1 MLVVFAFKIKVND
14 TMQLSI
20 NQAKFAGLRARNH
33 ATFQQV
39 LIQKFAFGPAK
50 LPGLSRKGPWGPVL
64 ESPGNFSGP
73 KSNIQIE
80 V

>member
-33 ATFQQV
+33 ASFQQV

-50 LPGLSRKGPWGPVL
+50 LRGLSKNGARFSKVPVTFRAR
-64 ESPGNFSGP
+64 NQIF
-73 KSNIQIE
+73 KSK
-80 V
+80 